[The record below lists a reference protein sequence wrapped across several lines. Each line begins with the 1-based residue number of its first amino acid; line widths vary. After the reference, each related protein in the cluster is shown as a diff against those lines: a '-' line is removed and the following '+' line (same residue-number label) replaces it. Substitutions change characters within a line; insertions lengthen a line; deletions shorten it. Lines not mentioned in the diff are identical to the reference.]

1 MPERDLFPGYDVMAK
16 RLSPSWNDKTREV
29 INHRLAVPREPRFLA
44 PELFAILEATA
55 DRLVPQPK
63 HRPPVPIAAYIDQKL
78 FEKKIDGYRLAQ
90 MPEQGECY
98 RRGLA
103 GLEETA
109 QARHGRAFVA
119 LDAGE
124 QDQILTACQRG
135 ALRGRAWGDMSSAA
149 FFAHRLLVDATTFYY
164 AHPAAWSEI
173 GFGGPAS
180 PRGYV
185 RMGAN
190 RRDPWEAAEADP
202 GREEW
207 ARWENAHVG

>member
-16 RLSPSWNDKTREV
+16 RLSLSWNDKTRDV

-44 PELFAILEATA
+44 PDLFAVLEAA
-55 DRLVPQPK
+55 AARIVPQPSD
-63 HRPPVPIAAYIDQKL
+63 RPPVPVAAYVDQKL
-78 FEKKIDGYRLAQ
+78 FEGKIDGYRLAAL
-90 MPEQGECY
+90 PDQGECY

-103 GLEETA
+103 GLEEA
-109 QARHGRAFVA
+109 ARERYGRAFVA
-119 LDAGE
+119 LDGSE
-124 QDQILTACQRG
+124 RDQILSACQRG
-135 ALRGRAWGDMSSAA
+135 ALRGGAWEGMPSDT
-149 FFAHRLLVDATTFYY
+149 FFAHRLLVDVTTFYY

-190 RRDPWEAAEADP
+190 RRDPWEAAEAAP
-202 GREEW
+202 GEE
-207 ARWENAHVG
+207 ARARLENAHVG